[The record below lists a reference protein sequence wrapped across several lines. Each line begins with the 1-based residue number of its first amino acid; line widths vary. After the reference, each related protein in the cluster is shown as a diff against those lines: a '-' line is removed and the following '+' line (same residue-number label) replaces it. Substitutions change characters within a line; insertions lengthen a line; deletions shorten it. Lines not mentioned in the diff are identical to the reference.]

1 VADVSDASGTRAG
14 GDSGDSDRTLVI
26 ERVFGA
32 SPEQVFAAWTDP
44 AILVEWWGPET
55 FHTPEY
61 AMDVREGGAW
71 RTVMRNEK
79 GETHIVSGVY
89 REIAPPRRL
98 VMTWGWQQPD
108 GTRGH
113 ETTVELDF
121 EPVADGT
128 RLRLVQRVF
137 ATPDQRDG
145 HRMGWMSSFNKLEEL
160 VEAAPS

>member
-1 VADVSDASGTRAG
+1 MADASGASSTRQAG
-14 GDSGDSDRTLVI
+14 DGGARDRTLVI
-26 ERVFGA
+26 ERVFRA
-32 SPEQVFAAWTDP
+32 PPEAVFAAWTDP
-44 AILVEWWGPET
+44 AILAEWWGPET
-55 FHTPEY
+55 FHTPEC

-71 RTVMRNEK
+71 RTLMRNDK

-113 ETTVELDF
+113 ETTVELEF

-128 RLRLVQRVF
+128 RLRLVQRIF
-137 ATPDQRDG
+137 ATVENRDG
-145 HRMGWMSSFNKLEEL
+145 HRMGWQSSLNKLEEL
-160 VEAAPS
+160 VEAGAG